1 MAIFALLDR
10 AWARS
15 SPVER
20 FICNED
26 AGGSTPLGSTRG
38 RATHCEAGGE
48 RKRDSFAMSKA
59 PFLISQKNEGVRGLE
74 HPVDGQAGQI
84 HFTDES
90 RNINKF
96 DTSNPRRV

>member
-1 MAIFALLDR
+1 
-10 AWARS
+10 
-15 SPVER
+15 
-20 FICNED
+20 
-26 AGGSTPLGSTRG
+26 
-38 RATHCEAGGE
+38 
-48 RKRDSFAMSKA
+48 MSKA